1 MITTTDKKHP
11 YTKELQNTLNV
22 AKKKCEC
29 LQKRLDLIESKYFK
43 KHLFSFFISSYDRNE
58 ANLLK
63 ISTQNEL
70 AALKRDV
77 KEKELYFIDYM
88 KQYIEDMEEVESN
101 FDRVVSEAKEKA
113 KTNEN
118 LRLFLSKII
127 WENLEKNTEAKIY
140 FFKQIKKQLK

>member
-63 ISTQNEL
+63 ISTQNESAHRLNGGVVANNWSGYTEGYL
-70 AALKRDV
+70 ARVEKSLRDCG
-77 KEKELYFIDYM
+77 EI
-88 KQYIEDMEEVESN
+88 N
-101 FDRVVSEAKEKA
+101 
-113 KTNEN
+113 
-118 LRLFLSKII
+118 
-127 WENLEKNTEAKIY
+127 
-140 FFKQIKKQLK
+140 